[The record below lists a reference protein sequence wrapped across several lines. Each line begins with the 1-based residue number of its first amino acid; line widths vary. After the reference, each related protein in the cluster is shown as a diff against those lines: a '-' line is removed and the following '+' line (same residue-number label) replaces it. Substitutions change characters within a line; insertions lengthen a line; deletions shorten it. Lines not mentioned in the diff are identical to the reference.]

1 MKEAVKCCMQVW
13 MCIRKYFL
21 ISVHKSGDKVYYG
34 HSKITEFY
42 RKLKRKG
49 KHENVAIIGAARKLL
64 QTIYYMLKKGESFHG

>member
-1 MKEAVKCCMQVW
+1 

-64 QTIYYMLKKGESFHG
+64 QTIYYMLKKGESFHS